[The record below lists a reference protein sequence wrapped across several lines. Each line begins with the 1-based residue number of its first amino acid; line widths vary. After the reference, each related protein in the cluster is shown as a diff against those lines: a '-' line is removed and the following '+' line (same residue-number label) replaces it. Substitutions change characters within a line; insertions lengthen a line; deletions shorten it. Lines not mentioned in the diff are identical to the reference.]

1 MKDDV
6 KTLAYDDILPLQ
18 WVELPALP
26 DALRLERLSE
36 TNVGVLARVATIEE
50 RHRMVGEDGELEQ
63 EINRLHSKMDLL
75 LGLVA
80 SIARQHLK
88 LPDAVEIRLSAY
100 SLRWKSVAPMPPAG
114 SRIMISLYLN
124 PCIAEPLSLPAVIQ
138 EGEGEWVE
146 ARFEHLGAT
155 CHSTLEQHVF
165 LHHRRSI
172 AETRILEKTQR

>member
-6 KTLAYDDILPLQ
+6 KTLAYDDVLPLQ

-26 DALRLERLSE
+26 DALRLERLCE
-36 TNVGVLARVATIEE
+36 NNVGILAKVAAIEE

-80 SIARQHLK
+80 SIARMHLK
-88 LPDAVEIRLSAY
+88 LPDAIEIRLSADC
-100 SLRWKSVAPMPPAG
+100 LRWKSVAQVPAAG

-124 PCIAEPLSLPAVIQ
+124 PCIAEPLCLPAVIQ
-138 EGEGEWVE
+138 QRDDEWVE
-146 ARFEHLGAT
+146 ASFEHPGAT
-155 CHSTLEQHVF
+155 CYSALEQHVF

-172 AETRILEKTQR
+172 AETRFMEQKQR